1 MRMIWSLIPAMAAIW
16 ITAAE
21 AQPSNEQ
28 FAAEVKRHRAR
39 FEKDPAVVSAA
50 KDLCQNLAPDRWI
63 KEPKCIALQ
72 RHISASATRSK
83 GGAPRF

>member
-1 MRMIWSLIPAMAAIW
+1 MRIISSLILAMSAIW
-16 ITAAE
+16 LTTAV
-21 AQPSNEQ
+21 AQTSNEQ
-28 FAAEVKRHRAR
+28 FASEVKRHRAQ
-39 FEKDPAVVSAA
+39 FEKDPAAVNAA
-50 KDLCQNLAPDRWI
+50 KDLCQNLAPDRWM